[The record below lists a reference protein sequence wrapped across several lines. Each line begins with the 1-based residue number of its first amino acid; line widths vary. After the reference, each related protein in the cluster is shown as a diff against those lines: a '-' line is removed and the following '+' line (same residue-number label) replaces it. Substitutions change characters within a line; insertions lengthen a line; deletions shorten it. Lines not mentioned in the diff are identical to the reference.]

1 MIRLIVLISFCLTFA
16 AFFPVFSLAAGG
28 EPYGISLF
36 AAMQYTLE
44 KNPQILAAKESV
56 RAYDA
61 GLRSEK
67 KQWLPG
73 VSLAAIGEEADDSYA
88 YVRVQ
93 QPLWLGGRIKNA
105 VEKAKRQLDLS
116 EIQLL
121 KVRRELMEQTVI
133 AYTTVTGLIEQ
144 LKAARLNIDE
154 HERFLDLISRRTKG
168 KIAAEADVQLARSRY
183 SQSMLTQEDLKGQY
197 QTALNDLYALTRTP
211 MNQFESGQSEQGL
224 FEPVPRELLDLPG
237 HARVEAEVSDGSPRI
252 RMAILEIDIAR
263 INRHISRA
271 EWYPQVYGRLD
282 QELYDKEGTTSQQRD
297 TTLALV
303 VQSAL
308 DGGGFRT
315 LEQVRAAEARVRVAQ
330 MQSDAEKNDVSRTTR
345 SLLTD
350 RDMVRKLTRLYDSLV
365 QSTGQTLGS
374 YTRQYE
380 AGRKSWL
387 DLLNVQREYANA
399 RQSLAQVN
407 ARYEQTCLRLA
418 VQMGRLDS
426 QSGLAQ

>member
-1 MIRLIVLISFCLTFA
+1 MIRLIVFISFCLTFA

-28 EPYGISLF
+28 EPPGISLF

-56 RAYDA
+56 RAYEA
-61 GLRSEK
+61 ALRSEK
-67 KQWLPG
+67 RQWLPG
-73 VSLAAIGEEADDSYA
+73 VSLTAIGEERDDSYA

-93 QPLWLGGRIKNA
+93 QPLWLGGRITNA

-116 EIQLL
+116 EMQLL

-133 AYTTVTGLIEQ
+133 VYTTVTGLTEQ

-154 HERFLDLISRRTKG
+154 HERFLDLISRRTQG
-168 KIAAEADVQLARSRY
+168 QLAAEADVQLARSRY
-183 SQSMLTQEDLKGQY
+183 SQAMLTQEDLKGQY

-211 MNQFESGQSEQGL
+211 MAQFKTDR

-237 HARVEAEVSDGSPRI
+237 HAQVEAEVSDGSPRI
-252 RMAILEIDIAR
+252 RMAVMEIDSAR
-263 INRHISRA
+263 INRLISRA

-282 QELYDKEGTTSQQRD
+282 QDLYDKEGTTSQQRD

-315 LEQVRAAEARVRVAQ
+315 LEQVRAADARGRAAQ
-330 MQSDAEKNDVSRTTR
+330 MQSDAEKNEVSRATQD
-345 SLLTD
+345 LLTN
-350 RDMVRKLTRLYDSLV
+350 RDMVRQLTRLYGSLV

-387 DLLNVQREYANA
+387 DLLNVQREHANA
-399 RQSLAQVN
+399 RLSLAQVN

-418 VQMGRLDS
+418 VQMGRLDN
-426 QSGLAQ
+426 QIGLAQ

>member
-1 MIRLIVLISFCLTFA
+1 MIRLIVFMSFSLTFV
-16 AFFPVFSLAAGG
+16 AFSPVFSLAAGG
-28 EPYGISLF
+28 DPPGTSLF

-44 KNPQILAAKESV
+44 KNPKILAAKESV
-56 RAYDA
+56 RAYEA
-61 GLRSEK
+61 ALRSEK

-73 VSLAAIGEEADDSYA
+73 VSLAAIGESGDDSYT

-116 EIQLL
+116 ETQLL

-154 HERFLDLISRRTKG
+154 HERFLALISRRSKG
-168 KIAAEADVQLARSRY
+168 EIAAEADVQLARSRY
-183 SQSMLTQEDLKGQY
+183 SQAMLTQEDLKGQY

-211 MNQFESGQSEQGL
+211 MGGESESDR

-237 HARVEAEVSDGSPRI
+237 HAQVEAEVSDVSPRI
-252 RMAILEIDIAR
+252 RMADLEIDSAR
-263 INRHISRA
+263 INRLISRA
-271 EWYPQVYGRLD
+271 EWFPRVYGRLD
-282 QELYDKEGTTSQQRD
+282 QDLYDKEGTTSQQRD

-303 VQSAL
+303 VESTL

-315 LEQVRAAEARVRVAQ
+315 LEQVRAAEARVRAAQ
-330 MQSDAEKNDVSRTTR
+330 MQSDAEKNEVSRATR

-399 RQSLAQVN
+399 RLSLAQVN

>member
-1 MIRLIVLISFCLTFA
+1 MIRLIVFISFSLILVS
-16 AFFPVFSLAAGG
+16 FFPVFPLAADGDSPG
-28 EPYGISLF
+28 TSLLT
-36 AAMQYTLE
+36 AMQYTLE
-44 KNPQILAAKESV
+44 KNPEILAAKESV
-56 RAYDA
+56 RAYEA

-73 VSLAAIGEEADDSYA
+73 VSLAAIGESGDDSYT

-116 EIQLL
+116 EAQLL
-121 KVRRELMEQTVI
+121 KVRRTLMEQTVI

-154 HERFLDLISRRTKG
+154 HERLLDLISRRTKG

-183 SQSMLTQEDLKGQY
+183 SQAMLTQEDLKGQY

-211 MNQFESGQSEQGL
+211 MNEFESGR

-237 HARVEAEVSDGSPRI
+237 HAQVEAEVSDGSPRI
-252 RMAILEIDIAR
+252 RMADLEIDSAR
-263 INRHISRA
+263 INRLISRA

-303 VQSAL
+303 VESTL

-315 LEQVRAAEARVRVAQ
+315 LEQVRAAEARVRAAQ
-330 MQSDAEKNDVSRTTR
+330 MQSDAEKNEVSRATR
-345 SLLTD
+345 TLLTD

-399 RQSLAQVN
+399 RQSLAQVI

>member
-1 MIRLIVLISFCLTFA
+1 MIRLIVFISFSLTLV

-28 EPYGISLF
+28 ESPGINLF
-36 AAMQYTLE
+36 AAIQYTLE
-44 KNPQILAAKESV
+44 KNPEILVAKESV

-61 GLRSEK
+61 ALKSEK
-67 KQWLPG
+67 RQRLPG
-73 VSLAAIGEEADDSYA
+73 VSLEVTGEDHDDSYA
-88 YVRVQ
+88 YVRVM

-116 EIQLL
+116 ETQLL
-121 KVRRELMEQTVI
+121 RVRRALMEKTVI
-133 AYTTVTGLIEQ
+133 TYTTVTGLTEQ
-144 LKAARLNIDE
+144 LKVAQLNIDE
-154 HERFLDLISRRTKG
+154 HERLLNLISRRTKG

-183 SQSMLTQEDLKGQY
+183 SQAMLTQEDLKGQY
-197 QTALNDLYALTRTP
+197 QTAVNDLYALTRTP
-211 MNQFESGQSEQGL
+211 MVQFESNR

-237 HARVEAEVSDGSPRI
+237 HARVEAEVSNASPRI
-252 RMAILEIDIAR
+252 KMAVQEIDSAR
-263 INRHISRA
+263 INRLISRS
-271 EWYPQVYGRLD
+271 EWYPKIYGRLD
-282 QELYDKEGTTSQQRD
+282 QELYNKDDTSHQQLD

-315 LEQVRAAEARVRVAQ
+315 LEQVRAADARVRAAQ
-330 MQSDAEKNDVSRTTR
+330 MQSDAEKNEVSRATR

-350 RDMVRKLTRLYDSLV
+350 RDMVRQLTKLYDSLFK
-365 QSTGQTLGS
+365 STGQTLDS

-380 AGRKSWL
+380 AGRKSWM
-387 DLLNVQREYANA
+387 DLLNVQREHANA
-399 RQSLAQVN
+399 RLSLSQIKT
-407 ARYEQTCLRLA
+407 RYAQTCLRLA

>member
-1 MIRLIVLISFCLTFA
+1 MVFISFSLA
-16 AFFPVFSLAAGG
+16 LVAFFPVFSLAAGG
-28 EPYGISLF
+28 EPPGISLF

-44 KNPQILAAKESV
+44 KNPEILAAKESV
-56 RAYDA
+56 RAYEA
-61 GLRSEK
+61 TLRSEK
-67 KQWLPG
+67 NQRLPG
-73 VSLAAIGEEADDSYA
+73 VSLAATGEGGDDSYA

-105 VEKAKRQLDLS
+105 VEKAQRQLELS
-116 EIQLL
+116 ETQLL
-121 KVRRELMEQTVI
+121 RVRRELMEKTVI
-133 AYTTVTGLIEQ
+133 AYTTVTGLTEQ

-154 HERFLDLISRRTKG
+154 HERLLDLISRRTKG
-168 KIAAEADVQLARSRY
+168 KIAAQADVQLARSRY
-183 SQSMLTQEDLKGQY
+183 SQALLTEEDLKGQY

-211 MNQFESGQSEQGL
+211 MGQFEPDPFESTR

-237 HARVEAEVSDGSPRI
+237 HARVEAEVSNASPRI
-252 RMAILEIDIAR
+252 RMAALEIDSAR
-263 INRHISRA
+263 INRLISRS
-271 EWYPQVYGRLD
+271 EWFPQVYGRLD
-282 QELYDKEGTTSQQRD
+282 QEVYDKDGTTSQQLD

-315 LEQVRAAEARVRVAQ
+315 LEQVRAAQARVRAAQ
-330 MQSDAEKNDVSRTTR
+330 MQSDAEKNEVSRATR

-350 RDMVRKLTRLYDSLV
+350 RDMVRQLKQLYASLV
-365 QSTGQTLGS
+365 KSTNQTLNS

-387 DLLNVQREYANA
+387 DLLNVQREHANA
-399 RQSLAQVN
+399 RLSLAQVN

>member
-1 MIRLIVLISFCLTFA
+1 
-16 AFFPVFSLAAGG
+16 
-28 EPYGISLF
+28 
-36 AAMQYTLE
+36 MQYTLE
-44 KNPQILAAKESV
+44 KNPEILAAKESV
-56 RAYDA
+56 YAYEA
-61 GLRSEK
+61 VLRSEK

-73 VSLAAIGEEADDSYA
+73 VSLAAIGESGDDSYT

-116 EIQLL
+116 EAQLL
-121 KVRRELMEQTVI
+121 KVRRTLMEQTVI

-144 LKAARLNIDE
+144 LKAAQLNIDE

-183 SQSMLTQEDLKGQY
+183 SQAMLTQEDLKGQY

-211 MNQFESGQSEQGL
+211 MNEFESGR

-237 HARVEAEVSDGSPRI
+237 HAQVEAEVSDGSPRI
-252 RMAILEIDIAR
+252 RMADLEIDSAR
-263 INRHISRA
+263 INRLISRA

-315 LEQVRAAEARVRVAQ
+315 LEQVRAAEARVRAAQ
-330 MQSDAEKNDVSRTTR
+330 MQSDAEKNEVSRATR
-345 SLLTD
+345 TLLTD

-399 RQSLAQVN
+399 RQSLAQVI

>member
-1 MIRLIVLISFCLTFA
+1 VIRLIVFISFGLSLV
-16 AFFPVFSLAAGG
+16 VFSLAAGG
-28 EPYGISLF
+28 EAPGIFLCT
-36 AAMQYTLE
+36 AMQYTLE

-56 RAYDA
+56 RAYEA
-61 GLRSEK
+61 ALRSEQR
-67 KQWLPG
+67 QWLPG
-73 VSLAAIGEEADDSYA
+73 VSLAATGEDNDDSYA

-93 QPLWLGGRIKNA
+93 QPLWMGGRIQNA
-105 VEKAKRQLDLS
+105 VEKAKCQLDLS
-116 EIQLL
+116 ELELL
-121 KVRRELMEQTVI
+121 NVRRELMEKTVI
-133 AYTTVTGLIEQ
+133 TYTTVTGLTEQ

-168 KIAAEADVQLARSRY
+168 KIAAQADVQLARSRY
-183 SQSMLTQEDLKGQY
+183 SQSLLTQEDLKGQY

-211 MNQFESGQSEQGL
+211 MDQ

-237 HARVEAEVSDGSPRI
+237 HARVEAEVSNASPRI
-252 RMAILEIDIAR
+252 RMAALEIDIAR
-263 INRHISRA
+263 VNRLISQS
-271 EWYPQVYGRLD
+271 EWHPQVYGRLD
-282 QELYDKEGTTSQQRD
+282 QELYDKEGTSRQQLD

-315 LEQVRAAEARVRVAQ
+315 LAQVRSAEARVRAAQ
-330 MQSDAEKNDVSRTTR
+330 MQSDAEKNEINRATR

-350 RDMVRKLTRLYDSLV
+350 RDMVRQLIQLYGSLV
-365 QSTGQTLGS
+365 KSTGQTLDS

-387 DLLNVQREYANA
+387 DLLNVQREHANA
-399 RQSLAQVN
+399 RLSLAQVN
-407 ARYEQTCLRLA
+407 TRYAQACLRLG

>member
-1 MIRLIVLISFCLTFA
+1 MVRLIVFISFSLILV
-16 AFFPVFSLAAGG
+16 AFFPVFSLSAGG
-28 EPYGISLF
+28 EPPGISLF

-44 KNPQILAAKESV
+44 KNPEILAAKESV
-56 RAYDA
+56 YAYEA
-61 GLRSEK
+61 VLRSEK

-73 VSLAAIGEEADDSYA
+73 VSLAAIGESGDDSYT

-116 EIQLL
+116 EAQLL
-121 KVRRELMEQTVI
+121 KVRRTLMEQTVI

-144 LKAARLNIDE
+144 LKAAQLNIDE

-183 SQSMLTQEDLKGQY
+183 SQAMLTQEDLKGQY

-211 MNQFESGQSEQGL
+211 MNEFESGR

-237 HARVEAEVSDGSPRI
+237 HAQVEAEVSDGSPRI
-252 RMAILEIDIAR
+252 RMADLEIDSAR
-263 INRHISRA
+263 INRLISRA

-315 LEQVRAAEARVRVAQ
+315 LEQVRAAEARVRAAQ
-330 MQSDAEKNDVSRTTR
+330 MQSDAEKNEVSRATR
-345 SLLTD
+345 TLLTD

-399 RQSLAQVN
+399 RQSLAQVI

>member
-1 MIRLIVLISFCLTFA
+1 MVRLIVFISFSLILV
-16 AFFPVFSLAAGG
+16 AFFPVFSLSAGG
-28 EPYGISLF
+28 EPPGISLF

-44 KNPQILAAKESV
+44 KNPEILAAKESV
-56 RAYDA
+56 YAYEA
-61 GLRSEK
+61 ALRSEK

-73 VSLAAIGEEADDSYA
+73 VSLAAIGESGDDSYT

-116 EIQLL
+116 EAQLL
-121 KVRRELMEQTVI
+121 KVRRTLMEQTVI

-144 LKAARLNIDE
+144 LKAAQLNIDE

-183 SQSMLTQEDLKGQY
+183 SQAMLTQEDLKGQY

-211 MNQFESGQSEQGL
+211 MNEFESGR

-237 HARVEAEVSDGSPRI
+237 HAQVEAEVSDGSPRI
-252 RMAILEIDIAR
+252 RMADLEIDSAR
-263 INRHISRA
+263 INRLISRA

-315 LEQVRAAEARVRVAQ
+315 LEQVRAAEARVRAAQ
-330 MQSDAEKNDVSRTTR
+330 MQSDAEKNEVSRATR
-345 SLLTD
+345 TLLTD

-399 RQSLAQVN
+399 RQSLAQVI